1 MTRQRSNCI
10 QFIHTQHHFYDAQ
23 AVTRFLSL
31 ESRAVFFLI
40 KNVCKQINKLHRLT
54 EQQEQ
59 TKQSVDAGARSIRDD
74 IAVLQKEQGEIKQ
87 MMQTLMDVLT
97 ADDSSMY
104 RGSAHNLA
112 TVTGG
117 DRSYLFSNHVIT

>member
-1 MTRQRSNCI
+1 MGDLI
-10 QFIHTQHHFYDAQ
+10 P
-23 AVTRFLSL
+23 
-31 ESRAVFFLI
+31 I

-112 TVTGG
+112 SVTGG
-117 DRSYLFSNHVIT
+117 DRSYFTS